1 MFNVKNKLI
10 QGEKI
15 YSLGSYLIGNIQFQ
29 FEDTTFNGTDVFEL
43 KIGGSTIEANYG
55 FFKSG
60 KITFTGINF
69 TDLIGENKAIVV
81 KKNETDILD
90 DEITINSSL
99 QMIETDPLY
108 TSASVDL
115 ATKSFVGQAV
125 SSGTAGLASET
136 FVGQAV
142 SSAVNGLASEGF
154 VTSAITA
161 ATSGLATEAFV
172 TSAVTGL
179 ATENYVGSA
188 IASATTGLATETYV
202 GSAIASATAGLAT
215 ETFVGQAVSSG
226 TAGLASETYV
236 GSAVNQATS
245 GLASEAYVTSAITS
259 SIGDI
264 NAVLDNIIGS
274 SSSAN

>member
-29 FEDTTFNGTDVFEL
+29 FEDETFNGTDVFEL

-81 KKNETDILD
+81 KKNGTDILD

-161 ATSGLATEAFV
+161 ATSGLATETFV
-172 TSAVTGL
+172 SSAVNGL
-179 ATENYVGSA
+179 ASETYVGSA
-188 IASATTGLATETYV
+188 IASATTGLA
-202 GSAIASATAGLAT
+202 S

-245 GLASEAYVTSAITS
+245 GLASEAFVTSAITS